1 MYDPTRNTLPKKG
14 DGGLFI
20 LLVIGIFKLLYKVL
34 SLPVKAI
41 VKTVKNKKN
50 NEKDSVAN

>member
-1 MYDPTRNTLPKKG
+1 MYDATRNTMPKKG

-20 LLVIGIFKLLYKVL
+20 LLVIGIFKLLYKIL

-41 VKTVKNKKN
+41 VKAVKNKKN
-50 NEKDSVAN
+50 NEKKSVVN

>member
-1 MYDPTRNTLPKKG
+1 MYDSTRNTLPKKG

-20 LLVIGIFKLLYKVL
+20 LLVIGIFKLLYKIL

-41 VKTVKNKKN
+41 VKAVKNKKN
-50 NEKDSVAN
+50 NEKNSVAN